1 MRGIAAAV
9 CLAAVL
15 ALALWNLAELR
26 QVLGG
31 WYLFPMVLS
40 VAAVLTSL
48 VFAPSRMEP
57 NTQFLALA

>member
-26 QVLGG
+26 QVFRG
-31 WYLFPMVLS
+31 WYLFPVVLS
-40 VAAVLTSL
+40 VVAMLTSL
-48 VFAPSRMEP
+48 VFAGSVRELR
-57 NTQFLALA
+57 QHRK